1 MDFLRLAIATTG
13 LAGSLRESLGIAA
26 GSGAQGVQFDLRQE
40 VTADE
45 FGVTACQELRHLLD
59 ERSLKIASASFP
71 LRRPLHDPVEIDGR
85 VNVVRKAIELCG
97 RLQCRVLTLRTGRIP
112 DEADTAARARL
123 EGALGDLARLGA
135 RHGVTPAISTSG
147 DTAESLAGLV
157 HSIKDGP
164 VAIDLDPAG
173 CITSGLDPVTQY
185 RSLHSLICHV
195 QGRDAIRDLESGGLE
210 VSLGRGETRWDELL
224 ANLADARYPGWI
236 TVRRTTGDQ
245 RVRDLLNAIQYLRNV
260 ASGG

>member
-59 ERSLKIASASFP
+59 ERSLKIASATFP

-97 RLQCRVLTLRTGRIP
+97 RLHGSIHYHIGKWQVERVGHAPAPETCT
-112 DEADTAARARL
+112 
-123 EGALGDLARLGA
+123 RLG
-135 RHGVTPAISTSG
+135 
-147 DTAESLAGLV
+147 
-157 HSIKDGP
+157 
-164 VAIDLDPAG
+164 
-173 CITSGLDPVTQY
+173 
-185 RSLHSLICHV
+185 LHPFEAP
-195 QGRDAIRDLESGGLE
+195 R
-210 VSLGRGETRWDELL
+210 
-224 ANLADARYPGWI
+224 
-236 TVRRTTGDQ
+236 
-245 RVRDLLNAIQYLRNV
+245 
-260 ASGG
+260 